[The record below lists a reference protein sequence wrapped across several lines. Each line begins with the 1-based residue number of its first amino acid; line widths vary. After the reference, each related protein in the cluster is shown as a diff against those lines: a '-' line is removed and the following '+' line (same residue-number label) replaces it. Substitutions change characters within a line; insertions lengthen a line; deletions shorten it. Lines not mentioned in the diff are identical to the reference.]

1 MEDVALWA
9 FERDDEEESP
19 PVVLRLSNG
28 REIES
33 AAWFDCN
40 EAQDEHWLPSLG
52 AETWSNL
59 IKLDD
64 VVAFYDRTALDA
76 RWRTAFVVC
85 AEENIHLLHIDGE
98 LVDEVDTPNGV
109 QSTQKFLQEWEA
121 GYYRLARSSEEVP
134 LVGDEEEEGMEEETR
149 IHRPPVE
156 FDGLDKEARARASFK
171 EREGVSPSHSQL
183 EQEMEATGDGVV
195 VRSVV
200 EAEAVAEQPCNLI
213 YRAVQDLCA
222 DLCADTPISGLCVC
236 AVADNGEIAT
246 VATVYASDVA
256 SYIPHGYVLVVV
268 DGDGTTD
275 PEISLFTWRH
285 LYKCLHMATSNGH
298 LRCLSRDEED
308 TSDGS
313 MHPFAPSHSAEP
325 DLVEKLK
332 EEAGAD
338 EVTFEERCRAPR
350 PQRG

>member
-195 VRSVV
+195 VRS
-200 EAEAVAEQPCNLI
+200 EWWRPRQWRNSRAISSTAPSKI
-213 YRAVQDLCA
+213 YARIYARIPLSPA
-222 DLCADTPISGLCVC
+222 CVC
-236 AVADNGEIAT
+236 AQWPTMVK
-246 VATVYASDVA
+246 SQLL
-256 SYIPHGYVLVVV
+256 P
-268 DGDGTTD
+268 
-275 PEISLFTWRH
+275 P
-285 LYKCLHMATSNGH
+285 
-298 LRCLSRDEED
+298 
-308 TSDGS
+308 S
-313 MHPFAPSHSAEP
+313 M
-325 DLVEKLK
+325 
-332 EEAGAD
+332 
-338 EVTFEERCRAPR
+338 
-350 PQRG
+350 PQT